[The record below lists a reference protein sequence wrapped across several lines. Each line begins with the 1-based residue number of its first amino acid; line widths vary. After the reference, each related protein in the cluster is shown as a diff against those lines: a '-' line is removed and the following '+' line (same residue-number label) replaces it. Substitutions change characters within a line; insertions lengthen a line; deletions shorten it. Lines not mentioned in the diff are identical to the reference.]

1 MPYHMFPF
9 HEAFPSFFVYML
21 PHLGPIILFHNWHF
35 FCTAKCNI
43 TRLDNFCCNESRIS
57 PLSRFVNN
65 DMNGFRL
72 FLMNCVNAFETGI
85 PPKRI
90 KTSGFHVSFNNS
102 FRKMYRNSQLP
113 SFCRG
118 ARYEC

>member
-1 MPYHMFPF
+1 MQYH
-9 HEAFPSFFVYML
+9 S
-21 PHLGPIILFHNWHF
+21 LGQLLLQREPDLSIVQIRQQRYE
-35 FCTAKCNI
+35 
-43 TRLDNFCCNESRIS
+43 RLSS
-57 PLSRFVNN
+57 V
-65 DMNGFRL
+65 
-72 FLMNCVNAFETGI
+72 LMNCVNAFETGI